1 MNHPNHPSTNPS
13 RRSLLGSA
21 TFLAACAA
29 GSALVAPSSSVA
41 EPVTTGVANATEPF
55 RYCLNTSTVRGS
67 NLPLAD
73 VIDIASKA
81 GFNGIEPW
89 INEIEKSVQKGTST
103 ADLKKRIDDAGLK
116 VESAIGF
123 AEWIV
128 NDDARRAKGLEAAKH
143 DMDMLLELGGKR
155 LAAPPVGATQP
166 KDEDVSVEKIAD
178 RYKALA
184 ELGAKAGIVTMAE
197 VWGFSK
203 TFKTLNETVK
213 AAMLSGHPKAC
224 ILPDVY
230 HLYKGGSSFDDMK
243 QLTNTNFQVLH
254 VNDYPDIARDKI
266 ADKDRVYP
274 GDGIA
279 PYAEIIKDLKAIKY
293 AGLATDAARHERNRA
308 KLDLCRERNLDAAGL
323 EQRTVVRRPESQGRS
338 HRHAAAADVLRSE
351 GEIKF
356 WDEG

>member
-1 MNHPNHPSTNPS
+1 MKPKSIH
-13 RRSLLGSA
+13 RRSFIRASSA
-21 TFLAACAA
+21 VAA
-29 GSALVAPSSSVA
+29 GLALPFALKRGA
-41 EPVTTGVANATEPF
+41 RADEKPF
-55 RYCLNTSTVRGS
+55 RIMLNTSTVRECT
-67 NLPLAD
+67 
-73 VIDIASKA
+73 IDGEKLGIEKKVEVAAKA
-81 GFNGIEPW
+81 GYDAIEPW
-89 INEIEKSVQKGTST
+89 IGELNDYVKRGKSLKDLAKQI
-103 ADLKKRIDDAGLK
+103 ADSGLL

-155 LAAPPVGATQP
+155 LAAPPVGATKP
-166 KDEDVSVEKIAD
+166 KDDDVSVEKIAD

-243 QLTNTNFQVLH
+243 QLTNANFQVLH
-254 VNDYPDIARDKI
+254 VNDYPDIPREKI
-266 ADKDRVYP
+266 LDKDRVYP
-274 GDGIA
+274 GDGVA
-279 PYAEIIKDLKAIKY
+279 PYAEIFKDLKSIKY
-293 AGLATDAARHERNRA
+293 AGLLSLELFNPEYW
-308 KLDLCRERNLDAAGL
+308 KLDPHVVAKTGIEKVKAAIAKA
-323 EQRTVVRRPESQGRS
+323 S
-338 HRHAAAADVLRSE
+338 
-351 GEIKF
+351 
-356 WDEG
+356 